1 MLSAI
6 DCAKSRVLMEMY
18 LMETGQ
24 VADQF
29 IDAFVRAARR
39 GIVVHLFL
47 DGFGSRSLSKSDRAR
62 LIDSGVGITFY
73 NPIRRTVLLRKFKR
87 NLRRNHRKFLI
98 VDSHTVFVGG
108 AGVTD
113 DFAGPDAWHDC
124 MVRISGPCAG
134 DWEDL
139 FYEDIRLWNG
149 QVIAQVVKRTEIS
162 RGKPGRLIQTSGGV
176 QLPIKRILLNRV
188 RNGQHRIWLSSAY
201 FIPSAKIRRALRRK
215 AAQGIDVRL
224 LLPGTVTDHP
234 AVRQASRR
242 YYAGLIRHG
251 VRIFE
256 FQKKFVHSK
265 AVLIDNWC
273 TIGSSNL
280 DRWNFRW
287 NLEANQE
294 MDDPVLAEKLAN
306 MLRNDFSKSLEVDPG
321 RWLRRSRFQRLSEW
335 VWGQIDRWLTGLNPG
350 DKS

>member
-1 MLSAI
+1 
-6 DCAKSRVLMEMY
+6 
-18 LMETGQ
+18 
-24 VADQF
+24 
-29 IDAFVRAARR
+29 
-39 GIVVHLFL
+39 
-47 DGFGSRSLSKSDRAR
+47 
-62 LIDSGVGITFY
+62 
-73 NPIRRTVLLRKFKR
+73 
-87 NLRRNHRKFLI
+87 
-98 VDSHTVFVGG
+98 
-108 AGVTD
+108 
-113 DFAGPDAWHDC
+113 

-201 FIPSAKIRRALRRK
+201 FIPSAKIRRALRSR
-215 AAQGIDVRL
+215 AAQGMDVRL

-265 AVLIDNWC
+265 VVLIDDWC

-294 MDDPVLAEKLAN
+294 MDDPVLAEELAN
-306 MLRNDFSKSLEVDPG
+306 MFKNDFSSSVEIDPG